1 VMECIHSVLKTR
13 RGHTHTGSNPV
24 RPTTFG
30 AVVKRQTRTV
40 EGRMLRRPGSN
51 PGGATILRVGKE
63 TGIRPASKAVHC
75 AFESCPARQ
84 LFRAVAKTAKAQ
96 SCKLCIAGSIPART
110 STVSARG

>member
-1 VMECIHSVLKTR
+1 MAH
-13 RGHTHTGSNPV
+13 H
-24 RPTTFG
+24 FG